1 MNKNELNQNLAFLY
15 EPNANIQV
23 IIYAILKNEDE
34 PRKLDID
41 DEDLP
46 PIRNMFLESIKS
58 NIISKDDYEIL
69 LLSTADERGKCFYE
83 YDLDLPN
90 ELTQLVQ
97 VIGNDNIPNFRF
109 RDVTIE
115 QIDTLIIVLGN
126 DEHQVSLFKK
136 LSPVEVIGR
145 GSYLLKKAAERFERF
160 DDNLLRI
167 SPGFQAISIDEKIVI
182 LKLSTIERSFGIV
195 EVIQREALLGLE
207 AIRGIEIL
215 SNIEA
220 LEELVEDIGFA
231 RKLTKIARNSPV
243 ITRNIPKEQIIAF
256 ASNHPALRGRIK
268 FNAEST
274 QINLD
279 TRVSKNL
286 FVKLLNDDYLTSELT
301 HLFYESLAKD
311 DVIVQEDQGN

>member
-23 IIYAILKNEDE
+23 IIYAILKNEGE

-46 PIRNMFLESIKS
+46 PIRNMFLESIQS

-83 YDLDLPN
+83 YDLELPN
-90 ELTQLVQ
+90 ELRQLVQ

-160 DDNLLRI
+160 NDNLLRI
-167 SPGFQAISIDEKIVI
+167 SPGFQAVSIDETIVI

-311 DVIVQEDQGN
+311 GVIVQEDQGN